1 MWVTYEWEE
10 KAWGDCFPEMA
21 ETAIK
26 AWKEVRD
33 VHVLHP
39 QRGDNT
45 AGGVEMLC
53 LLTAGDGQV
62 KASQLSQ
69 VKEPENKP

>member
-1 MWVTYEWEE
+1 M
-10 KAWGDCFPEMA
+10 
-21 ETAIK
+21 
-26 AWKEVRD
+26 
-33 VHVLHP
+33 LHP